1 MSKKFISVFLTVF
14 LIISSFSVFDF
25 RVNAETEGTC
35 GDDLFWKFD
44 ESALKLIIYGNGE
57 MMNFNSPTKWDGNN
71 TKITSIVIE
80 DGVTT
85 IGKNAFSICEFTQ
98 SISIPISVKKI
109 NEKAFEYCNSLKNI
123 YYLGSQAQWNE
134 IEIVSIGNDI
144 LKHAKIH
151 YNGQQHVCS
160 YGEWKIIN
168 EPTCLNDGKK
178 YRTCSCGNEEFEIIS
193 ATRIHDFKWETKLE
207 ATCITNGEEIQQCSV
222 CGMVGERRTINKFG
236 HKAGEWETINPSTCF
251 SEGLKIKKC
260 IVCGEKMELESIA
273 KLDHTFG
280 SWSTV
285 IKATETSD
293 GEEVRTCK
301 ICKTTE
307 KRKIDKLQGSDIL
320 LGDANGD
327 GKIKATDARLVLQ
340 VVAGIKENKDVNF
353 SNADVNENG
362 KITAVDARIILQ
374 FVASET

>member
-1 MSKKFISVFLTVF
+1 
-14 LIISSFSVFDF
+14 
-25 RVNAETEGTC
+25 
-35 GDDLFWKFD
+35 
-44 ESALKLIIYGNGE
+44 
-57 MMNFNSPTKWDGNN
+57 
-71 TKITSIVIE
+71 
-80 DGVTT
+80 
-85 IGKNAFSICEFTQ
+85 
-98 SISIPISVKKI
+98 
-109 NEKAFEYCNSLKNI
+109 
-123 YYLGSQAQWNE
+123 
-134 IEIVSIGNDI
+134 
-144 LKHAKIH
+144 
-151 YNGQQHVCS
+151 
-160 YGEWKIIN
+160 
-168 EPTCLNDGKK
+168 
-178 YRTCSCGNEEFEIIS
+178 
-193 ATRIHDFKWETKLE
+193 
-207 ATCITNGEEIQQCSV
+207 
-222 CGMVGERRTINKFG
+222 MVGERRTINKFG

-260 IVCGEKMELESIA
+260 IVCGEKMESESIA

-353 SNADVNENG
+353 SNADVNEDG